1 MRIDKHGDVFVFR
14 DRNARKDDNT
24 SIGRNLEFI
33 TFKQNKKKFAVFNF
47 HGLWN
52 GMGKTDTEDRLEQ
65 SRKVK
70 EFMKKFNDLEK
81 ILCGDFNLLP
91 NTESLAILSED
102 MKNLVKDFD
111 ITSTRSKLYTKPE
124 KFADYILVSPDV
136 SVKKFTVMQDEVSDH
151 LPLLLEFD

>member
-1 MRIDKHGDVFVFR
+1 
-14 DRNARKDDNT
+14 
-24 SIGRNLEFI
+24 
-33 TFKQNKKKFAVFNF
+33 
-47 HGLWN
+47 
-52 GMGKTDTEDRLEQ
+52 
-65 SRKVK
+65 
-70 EFMKKFNDLEK
+70 MKKFNDLEK